1 MGQNVGVTGSTGKLG
16 MPPSEKQHKK
26 KMQATQRFDYRKL
39 YLGRERKEGLLFK
52 SVQEPEFAFVYED
65 KKLAGELKDW

>member
-1 MGQNVGVTGSTGKLG
+1 
-16 MPPSEKQHKK
+16 
-26 KMQATQRFDYRKL
+26 MQAKQRFDYRKL

-52 SVQEPEFAFVYED
+52 SVREPEFAFVYEN